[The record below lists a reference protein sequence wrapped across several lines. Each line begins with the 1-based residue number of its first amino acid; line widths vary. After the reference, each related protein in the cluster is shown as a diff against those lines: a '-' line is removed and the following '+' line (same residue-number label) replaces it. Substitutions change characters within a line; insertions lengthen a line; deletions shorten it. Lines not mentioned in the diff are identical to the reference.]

1 MLAEARRGFSQRAG
15 DKIWDC
21 REILFPSIA
30 FVERRRSY
38 AQLTEWITHIV
49 TGERRQEPTDILTL
63 AVVTKQVGPIV
74 SRSKGFWRVSKSFS
88 QPTPRNKR
96 LLPDR

>member
-21 REILFPSIA
+21 REILFPSVA

-49 TGERRQEPTDILTL
+49 TGER
-63 AVVTKQVGPIV
+63 
-74 SRSKGFWRVSKSFS
+74 
-88 QPTPRNKR
+88 
-96 LLPDR
+96 